1 VYVSIIAA
9 LISLASAG
17 VSVYAWRQALRVS
30 VAKIVAPAEDL
41 AAIKRAAIAALDA
54 EKFVKIA
61 EGHSK
66 NAKLIAQSI
75 QAPSAPAPQMPELQE
90 MVQQLLD
97 IERAKAAIEAGPS
110 LEERRE
116 MIKEQN
122 SPEFQQMMIE
132 ISTVRATPNWL
143 LKWGQKKVTS
153 ET

>member
-1 VYVSIIAA
+1 MYATIISAIVS
-9 LISLASAG
+9 LLSAG

-30 VAKIVAPAEDL
+30 VAKISAPAEDL

-75 QAPSAPAPQMPELQE
+75 QAPAAEAPAMPDLQE

-110 LEERRE
+110 LEDRRE
-116 MIKEQN
+116 MIREQSN
-122 SPEFQQMMIE
+122 PEFQKLMADIT
-132 ISTVRATPNWL
+132 TVRATPNWL
-143 LKWGQKKVTS
+143 LKWGQKKVT
-153 ET
+153 E

>member
-1 VYVSIIAA
+1 MIVSIIAA
-9 LISLASAG
+9 TISLASAG

-30 VAKIVAPAEDL
+30 VAKITAPQEDL
-41 AAIKRAAIAALDA
+41 DAIKRAAIAALDA
-54 EKFVKIA
+54 ERFVKIA

-75 QAPSAPAPQMPELQE
+75 QAPASAPQMPDLQE

-97 IERAKAAIEAGPS
+97 IERAKAVEAGPS

-116 MIKEQN
+116 MIRKQS
-122 SPEFQQMMIE
+122 SPEFKERMTE

-143 LKWGQKKVTS
+143 LKWGQKKVT
-153 ET
+153 E